1 MSNATVVP
9 ATTDPRGRA
18 AEVPVD
24 VPDGQVV
31 LLNSFV
37 VPPERDDDFL
47 ALWTLT
53 SHYFRRQPG
62 FVSLRLHRA
71 VSPDAHFRYVNVA
84 TWESAVDFQRPYELE
99 EFRALVSDP
108 HWGHY
113 ASSPALY
120 EVIVAKVAGD
130 AE

>member
-1 MSNATVVP
+1 MPSDA
-9 ATTDPRGRA
+9 
-18 AEVPVD
+18 
-24 VPDGQVV
+24 PDGQVV

-47 ALWTLT
+47 ALWTRT
-53 SHYFRRQPG
+53 SHFFRQQAG

-71 VSPDAHFRYVNVA
+71 VSPDAPCRYVNVA
-84 TWESAVDFQRPYELE
+84 TWASAADFQRPYQTE

-108 HWGHY
+108 QWGHY

-120 EVIVAKVAGD
+120 QVVVAKVAGEVD
-130 AE
+130 